1 MDYYYKELDKLLEEF
16 HEVMHDYS
24 LFKEDIDQIEEKD
37 IKEINELL
45 EKNDEFYLKKAISKL
60 KDLINYI
67 KTTSISINKEYS
79 RFSDLAKKWEKVEL
93 PIMDDKELNR
103 INNQVFKAN
112 NLIKSHNLD
121 DLKEANKIMEEL
133 IKMAK

>member
-24 LFKEDIDQIEEKD
+24 LFKEDIDRIEEND

-67 KTTSISINKEYS
+67 KKTSISINKEYS
-79 RFSDLAKKWEKVEL
+79 IFSDLANTWEKIEL
-93 PIMDDKELNR
+93 PIMDDNKLNH
-103 INNQVFKAN
+103 INSQVSKAN

>member
-93 PIMDDKELNR
+93 PIMDDKELDR